1 MVSKLISSVLRQRLL
16 VVACVIALLMG
27 GLFAFKA
34 LNIEA
39 YPDPSP
45 PTVEVIAQNPGWS
58 AEEMERQITV
68 PLETQLNGMPGLDH
82 IRSIS
87 LFGLTDIK
95 CYFKYETDY
104 NYDRQEVLNRLQMV
118 QLPPGVQP
126 QLSPTS
132 AIGEIYRYQLA
143 GKGYSLMD
151 LKVTEDWVLE
161 RQFKQVPG
169 VIDVVSFGGE
179 TKEFHVELDPN
190 QLVAFNVSISQV
202 LAALSNSNANV
213 GANYLELGVQSYNV
227 RGIGLFKD
235 TEDIAHVAVASK
247 NGTPIYLKQ
256 LGQVNIGAKVPMGR
270 VGKDEQ
276 DDIVQGVVLMRRG
289 EQSLPTLARVR
300 QKVEQ
305 LNHGGLPKGMRIVPY
320 YDRTNL
326 INLTT
331 HTVTHTLI
339 AGMVLVACI
348 LLAFL
353 GDLRASLVVALTIPL
368 SLLFTFILMVLRG
381 ESANLISM
389 GAIDFGIIVDA
400 SVVMVEN
407 ICRHFAE
414 LGTAHGTIPHRKVL
428 AVQMAAQEVS
438 RPIFFSSAIIVAAFL
453 PLFTMTGV
461 EGKVF
466 GPMALT
472 YGFAL
477 TGALLLALTLS
488 PVLASLLLKARHDEK
503 DTLLVRLIRWLY
515 SPLLRGALT
524 HPLITVIIALLALAA
539 TLTALP
545 FIGGEFMPKLEEGNL
560 WVRATMPNTI
570 SYSYATQL
578 INQMRRVFTH
588 YPEVVD
594 VVSQLGR
601 PEDGTEATGYFN
613 GEFFVN
619 LKPHEAWRPGL
630 TKSALVRRIEDELHH
645 IPGVDYNFSQTI
657 QDNVEEAMSGVKGE
671 NSLKLFGADLDK
683 LEALAHQIEQIM
695 RTVPG
700 VADLSVFGSLG
711 QPNLLI
717 RTNRQLAARYGVL
730 PGDVNSTVLA
740 AIGGQ
745 AATQVLEGDRRFDVV
760 VRFLPQYRSTIEAI
774 GNIPVSTSDGGNVPL
789 RQVAEISKQT
799 GASFVYREDNTR
811 YIPVKFSVRGR
822 DLQSTIAEAE
832 AKIRQQITLPPGYHY
847 EWAGEFQELQA
858 AVQRLLIVVPV
869 SLALI
874 FFLLYGTFGNLRDAA
889 LLIGTVPLALIGGIV
904 SLLVTHTNFSISAA
918 VGFISLFGVS
928 VLGGV
933 ILVSRIKQLEQEGL
947 PLIAA
952 IQRGAE
958 LQLRPVLMAA
968 LAAAI
973 GLLPASVATGI
984 GSETQQPLARVV
996 VGGMVTSAVLI
1007 LLVLPAMYRLLY
1019 QRDKRSLAPAN
1030 NSVIQESPVAPPAPS
1045 GPEVPRISQL
1055 STPTHVAW

>member
-1 MVSKLISSVLRQRLL
+1 MEKFIHIVTRERLL
-16 VVACVIALLMG
+16 VVALSVGLLIG
-27 GLFAFKA
+27 GLFAFKY

-45 PTVEVIAQNPGWS
+45 PTVEIIAQQSGWS

-68 PLETQLNGMPGLDH
+68 PLEIGLNGMPGLDH

-104 NYDRQEVLNRLQMV
+104 NYDRQETLNRLQMAS
-118 QLPPGVQP
+118 LPQGVQP
-126 QLSPTS
+126 ELSPTS
-132 AIGEIYRYQLA
+132 AVGEIYRYRLVGQ
-143 GKGYSLMD
+143 GHSLMD
-151 LKVTEDWVLE
+151 LKVAQDWILE

-169 VIDVVSFGGE
+169 VIDVVSFCGP
-179 TKEFHVELDPN
+179 TKEFHVDLAPN
-190 QLVAFNVSISQV
+190 KLAAFIVSLSQV
-202 LAALSNSNANV
+202 LAALANSNSNV

-227 RGIGLFKD
+227 RGIGLFKN
-235 TEDIAHVAVASK
+235 TEDIANVAVPVSTKSGA
-247 NGTPIYLKQ
+247 PVYIKQ
-256 LGQVNIGAKVPMGR
+256 LGDVSIGAKVSMGR
-270 VGKDEQ
+270 VGKDNE

-289 EQSLPTLARVR
+289 EKSLPTLERVR
-300 QKVEQ
+300 QKMER
-305 LNHGGLPKGMRIVPY
+305 LNNGILPQGMKVVPY
-320 YDRTNL
+320 YDRTDL
-326 INLTT
+326 INVTT
-331 HTVTHTLI
+331 QTVIHTLV
-339 AGMVLVACI
+339 AGMVLVAFI

-368 SLLFTFILMVLRG
+368 SLLFTFIVMVLRG

-407 ICRHFAE
+407 IYRHLAE
-414 LGTAHGTIPHRKVL
+414 LGPSRMHAGQMKIL
-428 AVQMAAQEVS
+428 AVQLAAQEVS

-539 TLTALP
+539 TLTVLP

-570 SYSYATQL
+570 SYSYATQF
-578 INQMRRVFTH
+578 INQMRRILTH

-630 TKSALVRRIEDELHH
+630 TKSTLVRQIEDELHH

-745 AATQVLEGDRRFDVV
+745 AVTQVLEGDRRFDVV
-760 VRFLPQYRSTIEAI
+760 VRFLPQYRSTIETI
-774 GNIPVSTSDGGNVPL
+774 GNIPVSTTDGGNVPL

-799 GASFVYREDNTR
+799 GASFIYHEDNMR

-832 AKIRQQITLPPGYHY
+832 AKIAQQIRLPQGYRY
-847 EWAGEFQELQA
+847 EWAGEFQELQE
-858 AVQRLLIVVPV
+858 AVQRLAIVVPI
-869 SLALI
+869 SLVII
-874 FFLLYGTFGNLRDAA
+874 FFLLYGTFGNLRDAS
-889 LLIGTVPLALIGGIV
+889 LLLGTVPLALIGGIL

-933 ILVSRIKQLEQEGL
+933 ILVSRIKQLREQEQL
-947 PLIAA
+947 PLYEA
-952 IQRGAE
+952 IRRGAE
-958 LQLRPVLMAA
+958 LQLRPVLMAS

-973 GLLPASVATGI
+973 GLLPASIATGI

-996 VGGMVTSAVLI
+996 VGGMITSAVLI
-1007 LLVLPAMYRLLY
+1007 LLVLPAMYRLVYRYAERHIEATPVLIL
-1019 QRDKRSLAPAN
+1019 QGKRTATGDAHHTHFTGAPD
-1030 NSVIQESPVAPPAPS
+1030 
-1045 GPEVPRISQL
+1045 L
-1055 STPTHVAW
+1055 